1 MRGVIAGGGT
11 GGHLFPGIAIA
22 EAFVGR
28 ETGNEVLFVGT
39 GRGMDVKVLAGGKF
53 PLKTI
58 SARPLKGI
66 PLVGKV
72 KAIWNIPRAISD
84 ARSIL
89 KEFQPQIVLGVGG
102 YSSGPTLLAA
112 FLLGIKRV
120 IHEPNVVPGMTNR
133 LLRRFCQRIF
143 VSFEETKKYFPK
155 EKTIVTGTPVRRE
168 IIEMKGRQKGDRFTI
183 LIFGGSMGAHRI
195 NEKMMEAL
203 DFLKG
208 IKDSVR
214 IFHQTGS
221 RDVDFVSGGY
231 REKGFE
237 ASVKPFF
244 DEMATY
250 YQLSD
255 LIVCRA
261 GASTIA
267 ELAVSGKA
275 AIFIPYPYAAHQHQL
290 INARTL
296 AEMGA
301 GKMIRDADLSGPIL
315 AQTILS
321 LYDQPEE
328 RARIEKG
335 IRQLARPRAAEEI
348 VDCCY
353 ALMGRS
359 GNVCLVN

>member
-22 EAFVGR
+22 EALVER
-28 ETGNEVLFVGT
+28 EAGNEVLFIGT
-39 GRGMDVKVLAGGKF
+39 GRGMEVTILAGGKF
-53 PLKTI
+53 LLKTI
-58 SARPLKGI
+58 SARPLKGMTLI
-66 PLVGKV
+66 GKV
-72 KAIWNIPRAISD
+72 KSIWNIPRAVSD
-84 ARSIL
+84 ALSIL

-102 YSSGPTLLAA
+102 YSSGPALLAA
-112 FLLGIKRV
+112 SLLGIRRA

-133 LLRRFCQRIF
+133 LLRWFCQRIF
-143 VSFEETKKYFPK
+143 ISFEETRKYFPRK
-155 EKTIVTGTPVRRE
+155 KTIVTGTPVRRE
-168 IIEMKGRQKGDRFTI
+168 IIEMRESGKEDRFTV

-203 DFLKG
+203 DFLKR

-221 RDVDFVSGGY
+221 RDIDFVSRGY

-250 YQLSD
+250 YQRSD

-267 ELAVSGKA
+267 ELAVAGKA
-275 AIFIPYPYAAHQHQL
+275 AIFVPYPYAAQNHQL

-296 AEMGA
+296 VERGA
-301 GKMIRDADLSGPIL
+301 ARMIRDQDLSGPVL

-321 LYDQPEE
+321 LHDHPEE
-328 RARIEKG
+328 RTKMERG

-348 VDCCY
+348 VDHCY
-353 ALMGRS
+353 TLLGR
-359 GNVCLVN
+359 